1 MKIKQGDKI
10 VVIAGKDKGKK
21 GEVKHTY
28 SNTNKI
34 VVEGVN
40 LHTKFV
46 KRGAERAGQQIK
58 IESPIH
64 VSNVMLID
72 PSTNKPT
79 RVGYKKNDGGAK
91 YRVSKKS
98 GESVEKAISKSDKKK
113 KTK

>member
-1 MKIKQGDKI
+1 MKIKEGDKI

-28 SNTNKI
+28 GKMNKV

-40 LHTKFV
+40 LHTKFI
-46 KRGAERAGQQIK
+46 KKGAGRPGQQVK

-64 VSNVMLID
+64 VSNVMLLD
-72 PSTNKPT
+72 PTNDKPT
-79 RVGYKKNDGGAK
+79 RVGYKKNEGGAK

-98 GESVEKAISKSDKKK
+98 GEAVDKAISKADKKK
-113 KTK
+113 TTK